1 MQLNTTPAWVEDF
14 DGTEIGDFVMR
25 RPTSAPT
32 SCTRSNRDTSRV
44 VHVIEPDDDDFTTPH
59 RARNASSREPSSSH
73 SIARPAPK
81 QHGTPRDS
89 SKSRDEQAGR
99 RPHSSSNKCS
109 LPLDSCEKTPRR
121 RGKIAGPSVL
131 STLDELPV
139 VSPPASND
147 NRDAKLRRST
157 RTKVKPLEF
166 WNNERPIYGPH
177 NEIGL
182 LGEAMG
188 NMPVV
193 VGVQRK
199 SGVKYFDRSQGVV
212 TRNVVN
218 GDASKKVSLKA
229 KSSANSRETVRT
241 TKKGDEV
248 NRSNIKRI
256 SKLKDAN
263 ERLRNQL
270 QCPICYELQEGNMY
284 LIMECGHRIC
294 GDCSLLLGNKCHT
307 CRTSLDKE
315 RGWLKKIY

>member
-1 MQLNTTPAWVEDF
+1 MHVTLKECRKIPKAKRWVHPVLPYQNVLHEGDQKSHFLLTRPSNQGVKRRLSLSSRPFYVYGRMQLNTTPAWVEDF

-32 SCTRSNRDTSRV
+32 SCTRSILDTSRV
-44 VHVIEPDDDDFTTPH
+44 VHVIEPDDDDFITPH

-81 QHGTPRDS
+81 QRGTPRDS

-109 LPLDSCEKTPRR
+109 LPLDSSEKTPRR
-121 RGKIAGPSVL
+121 RGKKAGPSVL
-131 STLDELPV
+131 STLDKLPV

-212 TRNVVN
+212 TRNVVD
-218 GDASKKVSLKA
+218 GDASK
-229 KSSANSRETVRT
+229 RF
-241 TKKGDEV
+241 
-248 NRSNIKRI
+248 
-256 SKLKDAN
+256 
-263 ERLRNQL
+263 
-270 QCPICYELQEGNMY
+270 P
-284 LIMECGHRIC
+284 
-294 GDCSLLLGNKCHT
+294 
-307 CRTSLDKE
+307 
-315 RGWLKKIY
+315 